1 MIEPVSVQGAVD
13 HSTLVEW
20 VWRYFSDAPKNGA
33 SSSSGGENHPPSLK
47 SKLTGPVQLSS
58 KHRNAMHSRCIDA
71 AAPKPHPL
79 SQLCL

>member
-1 MIEPVSVQGAVD
+1 MD

-20 VWRYFSDAPKNGA
+20 VWRYFSDAPKAGA
-33 SSSSGGENHPPSLK
+33 GSSSGGEGQPPSLM

-58 KHRNAMHSRCIDA
+58 KQRNPTHSRYIDA

-79 SQLCL
+79 PQLCL